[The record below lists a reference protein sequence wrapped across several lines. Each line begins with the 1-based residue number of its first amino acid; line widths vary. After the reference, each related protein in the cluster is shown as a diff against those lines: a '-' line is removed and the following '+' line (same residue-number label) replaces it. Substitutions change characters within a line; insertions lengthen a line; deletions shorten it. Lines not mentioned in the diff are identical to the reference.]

1 MTTIISQEV
10 TSVLN
15 STSTLSP
22 NITTTQNSSLN
33 VTTTPNPSLNI
44 TTTPNPSLNITT
56 TPNPSLN
63 ITTTTTPLDISTLD
77 PSDLTTLVPTTLLTE
92 STSKKRTT
100 TTTTPNPKFSDFFPT
115 FYTRPPAIIGT
126 TPHTVSSTMQ
136 QTEEGFLFCSN
147 YFLIPIIELNISA
160 TIYDLKNN

>member
-33 VTTTPNPSLNI
+33 ITTTPNPSLNI

-56 TPNPSLN
+56 TP
-63 ITTTTTPLDISTLD
+63 TPLDISTLD

-92 STSKKRTT
+92 STSKKR